1 MSRVRTAVRAAGVG
15 VSALGAAAYWAGFRP
30 RSQLFGSFPYEAE
43 TEEKVVALSFDD
55 GPNEP
60 YTSRL
65 LDTLDAYEVRATF
78 FQVGRCAQRFPS
90 ATRRVVQSGH
100 VLGNHSYSHSFT
112 RYLKQPRQEVEII
125 RSQEIFYSITG
136 VTPALYRP
144 PWLGDEHVA
153 TSWPSSDLGN
163 LRSSAGNISTCGYQT
178 DRFGCPARAT
188 RHDLDLPRR
197 PRGPRRSPRS
207 KCGGD
212 RPADRTPDRSGLPL
226 HNRRPV
232 ARNQRVRCL
241 IARVRSLV
249 IALESRLLRHRSGTK
264 SMSPHSSSARR
275 RAITGAESDRDHPD
289 DQSGLRPNAINRS
302 AWGLPDEVDSG
313 LAAIAPEER

>member
-15 VSALGAAAYWAGFRP
+15 VSALGVAAYWAGFRP

-144 PWLGDEHVA
+144 PWLCHWPWVMSTLRQHGLQVISGTFAHPLEIFQPAATKLTDSAARLARPGTILIFHDGREARGGPRDQSVA
-153 TSWPSSDLGN
+153 AIGPLIER
-163 LRSSAGNISTCGYQT
+163 LT
-178 DRFGCPARAT
+178 DRGYRFT
-188 RHDLDLPRR
+188 TVD
-197 PRGPRRSPRS
+197 
-207 KCGGD
+207 
-212 RPADRTPDRSGLPL
+212 
-226 HNRRPV
+226 
-232 ARNQRVRCL
+232 Q
-241 IARVRSLV
+241 
-249 IALESRLLRHRSGTK
+249 LLGI
-264 SMSPHSSSARR
+264 SAY
-275 RAITGAESDRDHPD
+275 G
-289 DQSGLRPNAINRS
+289 
-302 AWGLPDEVDSG
+302 V
-313 LAAIAPEER
+313 